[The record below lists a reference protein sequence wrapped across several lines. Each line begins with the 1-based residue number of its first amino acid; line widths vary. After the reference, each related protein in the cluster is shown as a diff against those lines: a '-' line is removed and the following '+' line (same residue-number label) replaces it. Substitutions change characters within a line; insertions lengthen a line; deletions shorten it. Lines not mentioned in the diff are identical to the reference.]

1 MSTCMASCRQWQSD
15 IAKMP
20 PNTQAAPLV
29 LSTTGMQQQLSGA
42 VELALAT
49 LQGLL
54 GDTVAQRC
62 DAELQQR
69 RQTLK

>member
-1 MSTCMASCRQWQSD
+1 MASCRQWQSD

-20 PNTQAAPLV
+20 QNIQAAPLV
-29 LSTTGMQQQLSGA
+29 LSTSGMQQQLSGA

-49 LQGLL
+49 LHGLL